1 MPTYKYEAAYP
12 GGEKVS
18 GVVEAL
24 NRADAVAQIRQS
36 CEVVLSLR
44 EVPKGAGRER
54 MSHFHRIRAKSL
66 ALVCQQFAI
75 ILKAGLPLVQAVDL
89 VAGQTEDKALGS
101 LLRQVSED
109 VSNGWSL
116 SYSLAQR
123 GEGRLPI
130 TFRESVRAGEESGDL
145 TASFRRMADYFQRME
160 KTRQSVMG
168 ALTYPAFV
176 ILVAVVVVSIIM
188 GYAVPTFTRMFENMS
203 VELPWITVVLIAV
216 SHFFQKYVLVIL
228 GLLALG
234 LLGLRMYA
242 LTEKGGTALSRL
254 QLGLPVIGEIVRMS
268 GASQFCHTMSTLLTA
283 GMPIL
288 QSIEIAG
295 RAISNQCISQE
306 ILDTLPGVEGGRSLG
321 ECMGYSQELPPMLV
335 QMTAVGEATG
345 SMEATLQVLAEYYD
359 NEVDVRIKRALAL
372 LEPSSWF
379 WRSLWCSSCWRCI
392 CPCSGCPQPSKTL
405 PPPAIG
411 GGAKR
416 KKRKYAER
424 GALGWNARKGEE
436 GRFKAGIHRRDETLY
451 TIILGRGKP
460 LNNKVLESEREER
473 NMKNLKNKLKKQGG
487 FTLVEMLTVVA
498 IIAILIAISI
508 PMVTGALDR
517 ASKATDV
524 ANVRAAKAL
533 TSIEYLTNTSFK
545 ADEEWAYDALK
556 GKLVA
561 AAAGDDVTPYG
572 KASGN
577 DGNII
582 WVQYSEAEK
591 AVQYQ
596 WGLPG
601 TSAPTGGAWKT
612 EIDITGLEK

>member
-101 LLRQVSED
+101 LLRQASED

-203 VELPWITVVLIAV
+203 VELPWITVALIAV

-372 LEPSSWF
+372 LEP
-379 WRSLWCSSCWRCI
+379 
-392 CPCSGCPQPSKTL
+392 
-405 PPPAIG
+405 A
-411 GGAKR
+411 
-416 KKRKYAER
+416 
-424 GALGWNARKGEE
+424 
-436 GRFKAGIHRRDETLY
+436 
-451 TIILGRGKP
+451 IILVLAVFVVFILLAVYLP
-460 LNNKVLESEREER
+460 LFGMSA
-473 NMKNLKNKLKKQGG
+473 
-487 FTLVEMLTVVA
+487 A
-498 IIAILIAISI
+498 I
-508 PMVTGALDR
+508 
-517 ASKATDV
+517 
-524 ANVRAAKAL
+524 
-533 TSIEYLTNTSFK
+533 
-545 ADEEWAYDALK
+545 
-556 GKLVA
+556 
-561 AAAGDDVTPYG
+561 
-572 KASGN
+572 
-577 DGNII
+577 
-582 WVQYSEAEK
+582 
-591 AVQYQ
+591 
-596 WGLPG
+596 
-601 TSAPTGGAWKT
+601 
-612 EIDITGLEK
+612 

>member
-1 MPTYKYEAAYP
+1 MPTYRYEGAYP
-12 GGEKVS
+12 GGERVT

-24 NRADAVAQIRQS
+24 DQSDAVAQIRQS

-44 EVPKGAGRER
+44 EIPRVAAKDPLGRFR
-54 MSHFHRIRAKSL
+54 RVSAKSL

-188 GYAVPTFTRMFENMS
+188 GYAVPTFTRMFESMS

-268 GASQFCHTMSTLLTA
+268 GASQFCHTMSSLLTA

-372 LEPSSWF
+372 LEP
-379 WRSLWCSSCWRCI
+379 
-392 CPCSGCPQPSKTL
+392 
-405 PPPAIG
+405 A
-411 GGAKR
+411 
-416 KKRKYAER
+416 
-424 GALGWNARKGEE
+424 
-436 GRFKAGIHRRDETLY
+436 
-451 TIILGRGKP
+451 IILVLAVFVVFILLAVYLP
-460 LNNKVLESEREER
+460 LFGMSA
-473 NMKNLKNKLKKQGG
+473 
-487 FTLVEMLTVVA
+487 A
-498 IIAILIAISI
+498 I
-508 PMVTGALDR
+508 
-517 ASKATDV
+517 
-524 ANVRAAKAL
+524 
-533 TSIEYLTNTSFK
+533 
-545 ADEEWAYDALK
+545 
-556 GKLVA
+556 
-561 AAAGDDVTPYG
+561 
-572 KASGN
+572 
-577 DGNII
+577 
-582 WVQYSEAEK
+582 
-591 AVQYQ
+591 
-596 WGLPG
+596 
-601 TSAPTGGAWKT
+601 
-612 EIDITGLEK
+612 